1 VPLDWAAAQNN
12 LGGALLRLGTRE
24 SSSENAMARFQQAD
38 VAFRAALTELTRD
51 RDPLRWAGIQHNLGT
66 ALMKLGERESGER
79 GIAWLEKAVAALEAA
94 LSIFIKEGAK
104 YNITLTRG
112 NRDRAVALLA
122 ARRRANFP

>member
-1 VPLDWAAAQNN
+1 
-12 LGGALLRLGTRE
+12 
-24 SSSENAMARFQQAD
+24 
-38 VAFRAALTELTRD
+38 
-51 RDPLRWAGIQHNLGT
+51 
-66 ALMKLGERESGER
+66 MKLGERESGER
-79 GIAWLEKAVAALEAA
+79 GIAWREKAVAALEAA